1 MNWVQFFEDHKI
13 EYVTRS
19 PNVKKGNINIRCPW
33 CGEDDPSEHMG
44 ISLTKEAYGCWRSPN
59 HSGKRPHRLVQALL
73 GCSHTQAAIVVAQ
86 YEAPDP
92 DTLEQAMAALTGTSE
107 PPKAVK
113 GQPHPVMPTDFRH
126 IKPKGLT
133 MGFWYYLQARGFDDV
148 ADLCF
153 HYDLKCAL
161 TGNWKGRIII
171 PFYQKGELIG
181 WTGRAI
187 TDPVHAPR
195 YLSSS
200 NAVKQ
205 CVFNEDTLFDGGRLL
220 FIVEGPFDAL
230 KLDYYGEPSGARAT
244 CVFGTSMSID
254 QLATLSRLRRRF
266 KKVVIL
272 FDNDAVEPAFYASDW
287 LHASNVVIGQL
298 PNGLKDPGELSPE
311 EVEQLVDVYRS

>member
-92 DTLEQAMAALTGTSE
+92 DTLEQALAALTGTSE

>member
-1 MNWVQFFEDHKI
+1 MDWVALLEDHRI
-13 EYVTRS
+13 PYVTRGS
-19 PNVKKGNINIRCPW
+19 NTKKGEVSVKCPY
-33 CGEDDPSEHMG
+33 CGEDDPSEHLG
-44 ISLTKEAYGCWRSPN
+44 INLTSENWGCHRNAEHRGRSPN
-59 HSGKRPHRLVQALL
+59 RLIAALL
-73 GCSHTQAAIVVAQ
+73 GCSNQQAKLIAAQ
-86 YEAPDP
+86 YSRADP
-92 DTLEQAMAALTGTSE
+92 DTLEQALAALTGTSE

-272 FDNDAVEPAFYASDW
+272 FDSDAVEPAFYASDW

-298 PNGLKDPGELSPE
+298 PNGLKDPGELSPD